1 MNLSSRQLRAFV
13 ALAQERH
20 FTRAAERCHQTQPAF
35 SALIRSLEDIAGVR
49 LFDRT
54 TRRVELTPEGHL
66 FNESA
71 QRLLNDLDAVMGDI
85 QDHVAKR
92 KGRVAVSA
100 LPSLAAGWLPGIY
113 AQFHAQHPGVQLQLH
128 DALLEPCLDMVR
140 RGSVDMAV
148 AAKGRDMSGLLA
160 EPLCEDYFY
169 MVCRDDHPLAQRS
182 AVHLRELKGSAM
194 IQLGKGSSIRQS
206 LARNAVFCDLDSFLE
221 VDHLATVTGLVS
233 AGLGVSLVPAMTLF
247 QFRHEQ
253 IKVIPLVPRSRIKRS
268 LYLIRRSE
276 KSLSS
281 AARAFYDVLLDQ
293 RSDLARRNEQAM
305 APGTI
310 SAPTIF
316 SISS

>member
-13 ALAQERH
+13 ALAQEKH
-20 FTRAAERCHQTQPAF
+20 FTRAAGRCHQTQPAF
-35 SALIRSLEDIAGVR
+35 SALIRSLEDLAGVR

-54 TRRVELTPEGHL
+54 TRRVELTPEGRL

-71 QRLLNDLDAVMGDI
+71 LRLLNDLDAVMGDV

-92 KGRVAVSA
+92 KGSVAVAA

-113 AQFHAQHPGVQLQLH
+113 AQFHAQYPGVQLHLH

-140 RGSVDMAV
+140 QGSVDIAV
-148 AAKGRDMSGLLA
+148 AAKGSDMGGLVA
-160 EPLCEDYFY
+160 EPLCEDYFHL
-169 MVCRDDHPLAQRS
+169 VCRDDHPLAQHS
-182 AVHLRELKGSAM
+182 AVHLRQLKGSAM

-206 LARNAVFCDLDSFLE
+206 LACNAVFSGLDSFLE

-233 AGLGVSLVPAMTLF
+233 AGLGVSLVPSMTLF
-247 QFRHEQ
+247 QFRHER
-253 IKVIPLVPRSRIKRS
+253 IKVIPLAPRSRIKRS

-281 AARAFYDVLLDQ
+281 AGRAFYDVLLAQ
-293 RSDLARRNEQAM
+293 RSSLARRNELVV

-310 SAPTIF
+310 SDAATFNF
-316 SISS
+316 SS